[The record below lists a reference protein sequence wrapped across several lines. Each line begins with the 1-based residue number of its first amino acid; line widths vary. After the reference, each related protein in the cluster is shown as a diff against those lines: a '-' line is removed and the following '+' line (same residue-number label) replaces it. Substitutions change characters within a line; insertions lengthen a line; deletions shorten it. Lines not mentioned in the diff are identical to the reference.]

1 LHLEPGYNDQFAH
14 PVADRT
20 LFQVEIVHREV
31 FESLVDAGGTFF
43 KHLHLLIAE
52 GHIVE
57 HHEEV
62 EFVSATRFKID
73 YVHNPVSLLK
83 EIESTFILLALYKSV
98 CAVV

>member
-1 LHLEPGYNDQFAH
+1 M
-14 PVADRT
+14 
-20 LFQVEIVHREV
+20 
-31 FESLVDAGGTFF
+31 
-43 KHLHLLIAE
+43 
-52 GHIVE
+52 E

-83 EIESTFILLALYKSV
+83 EVESAFILLALYESV